1 MASSAW
7 CELEETDEG
16 VADASTLAVS
26 SWSAVFDDT
35 EEALEAEDSVQDSTG
50 AASAFLVL
58 GVAVNGFFVVG
69 AVFLS
74 LDPVDKVSF
83 LVLVLPELAEDE
95 SPEAVARVPDVAV
108 VPVVRLTVVPSAY
121 KQDSQIINK

>member
-1 MASSAW
+1 
-7 CELEETDEG
+7 L
-16 VADASTLAVS
+16 
-26 SWSAVFDDT
+26 DDT

-58 GVAVNGFFVVG
+58 GLAVDDGFFVVG

-83 LVLVLPELAEDE
+83 LVLVLPVLAEEE
-95 SPEAVARVPDVAV
+95 SPEAAARVPVVAV